1 MRSSPEIEPPPE
13 DKPMSSPP
21 PFPSAPPLQETPQ
34 PTTADPLEP
43 AQSDHAESTPPPH
56 PGVTATPP
64 EAYESLVSAPAHID
78 GKKLEAGRPPSLP
91 ASPALEATK
100 LEQHASPLL
109 LPAVEACPEA
119 ATTEASPSPSH
130 KIVAA
135 SVAETTSLSTPSSPP
150 ASTAGALSDESLAD
164 SAAMVSEEAARLPA
178 ALESMDANR
187 LTAPAPP
194 TPPLKS
200 GPEGL
205 LPQQYRR
212 PPCSTVLP
220 GCENFEHSQPP
231 SPRPPQ
237 VEAAHGLPDA
247 AQTDAIAL
255 TSEEP
260 GAPSACKSDAE
271 GSFEVAMHIP
281 LSSPTEAES
290 CSPEMAPPGFEKFK
304 FSWPTLFPP
313 NLSVQTAHSL
323 LNPSAPE
330 GVANPLPV
338 LDTMDT
344 KADATRNLPLPSLE
358 NAAEEPL
365 RQPLLSSPSPITQ
378 AEPCSP
384 DTPPPG
390 FENFKLSCLLPPN
403 ENTYASSDVIATKAV
418 VVTPEEAVLPV
429 PALEAID
436 VETDSVC
443 NLLPPLENK
452 LEGLLK
458 QPLLRSTTPVAESAP
473 CSPEIA
479 PPGFESFRLSWQPLS
494 MPPSGTAYIMSDAA
508 VMPLAVTLEEAAGSP
523 HALEAMDVDMHTIHP
538 LMAPLES
545 GVEGSLQEPK
555 PRPPSPILQDVP
567 NSPDMAP
574 PGFEN
579 FKSSQLLLP
588 SPVFSQ
594 TAYILH
600 DSATTIAEY
609 VSEEATQLSPTL
621 EAIDVKTET
630 SPKTGA
636 EGSLPQ
642 QLHRRPSPKENS
654 TACSPEIVP
663 SGHENLQPLPYPAFL
678 PQAQTPDVVA
688 TGAVI
693 GALDQVHH
701 PAPVLG
707 TIEEGTTPILSSP
720 SKSGL
725 LPQLEPQMNSVTT
738 HAVDTP
744 AHVPATDCVT
754 VNSEGTVLLPPA
766 SQAMD
771 ANMDSATT
779 VLPRL
784 ENGAEG
790 SLPQLR
796 QQSSSPNVQAAPC
809 SLDAVELLPPPPPP
823 FVNKEIGQMVCG
835 SCYELIA
842 YPRGAVHVQCSACR
856 TINLVLE
863 AHEVGNVHCGQCET
877 LLMYP
882 FGAPAVKCSLC
893 LFVTEI
899 GERNVRP
906 RISVEQVTPTHQQEL
921 ANQV

>member
-1 MRSSPEIEPPPE
+1 MLSSPEIGPPSE
-13 DKPMSSPP
+13 NKPMISPP
-21 PFPSAPPLQETPQ
+21 PFPSVPPPQETPQ

-56 PGVTATPP
+56 PGVTATSP
-64 EAYESLVSAPAHID
+64 EAYESTVSAPAHID
-78 GKKLEAGRPPSLP
+78 GKKREAGRPPSLS

-100 LEQHASPLL
+100 LEQHASPLPP
-109 LPAVEACPEA
+109 PAAEAFPEA

-130 KIVAA
+130 QIVAA
-135 SVAETTSLSTPSSPP
+135 SVAETPSPSTPSSPP
-150 ASTAGALSDESLAD
+150 ASTAGALSDGSLAD
-164 SAAMVSEEAARLPA
+164 SAAMVSEEAGRLPA
-178 ALESMDANR
+178 ALESMDAN
-187 LTAPAPP
+187 LPTAPAPP
-194 TPPLKS
+194 TLPLKS
-200 GPEGL
+200 EPEGL
-205 LPQQYRR
+205 LPQQHRR
-212 PPCSTVLP
+212 PPWPTVLP

-247 AQTDAIAL
+247 AQTNAIAV

-260 GAPSACKSDAE
+260 GAPSACKSDSE

-281 LSSPTEAES
+281 LSSPTEAEP
-290 CSPEMAPPGFEKFK
+290 CSPDMAPPGFEKFK
-304 FSWPTLFPP
+304 FSWPPLPPP
-313 NLSVQTAHSL
+313 NLSVETAHSL
-323 LNPSAPE
+323 LNPA
-330 GVANPLPV
+330 VPV
-338 LDTMDT
+338 LETMDT
-344 KADATRNLPLPSLE
+344 KAVAALNLPLPSSE
-358 NAAEEPL
+358 SGAEEPL
-365 RQPLLSSPSPITQ
+365 WQPLLRSPSTITQ

-384 DTPPPG
+384 DMPPPG
-390 FENFKLSCLLPPN
+390 FENFKLSCMLLFN

-418 VVTPEEAVLPV
+418 AVTPEEAVLPV
-429 PALEAID
+429 PTLEAID
-436 VETDSVC
+436 VETDSAC
-443 NLLPPLENK
+443 NLLPPLGSK

-458 QPLLRSTTPVAESAP
+458 QPLLRSTTPVAESPP

-479 PPGFESFRLSWQPLS
+479 PPGFESFRSSWQPLS
-494 MPPSGTAYIMSDAA
+494 TPPSGTAFIMPDAA
-508 VMPLAVTLEEAAGSP
+508 VMPLPVTLEEAAGSP
-523 HALEAMDVDMHTIHP
+523 PALEAMDVDMNAIHP
-538 LMAPLES
+538 LTVPLES
-545 GVEGSLQEPK
+545 GLEGSLQEPQ
-555 PRPPSPILQDVP
+555 PRPPSPISQDVP
-567 NSPDMAP
+567 SSPDMAP

-594 TAYILH
+594 TAYTLH
-600 DSATTIAEY
+600 DSTTTIAEY
-609 VSEEATQLSPTL
+609 VLEEAAQLSPAL
-621 EAIDVKTET
+621 ETIDVKMET
-630 SPKTGA
+630 SPESGA

-642 QLHRRPSPKENS
+642 QMHWRPSPKENS
-654 TACSPEIVP
+654 TACSPEMVP

-693 GALDQVHH
+693 GALDQMHH

-707 TIEEGTTPILSSP
+707 TIEEGTSPIPSP
-720 SKSGL
+720 PLESGS
-725 LPQLEPQMNSVTT
+725 LPQLEPQMNSVTA
-738 HAVDTP
+738 HVVDTP
-744 AHVPATDCVT
+744 MHVPATDCVA
-754 VNSEGTVLLPPA
+754 VNSEGTVLPLPA
-766 SQAMD
+766 LQAMVT
-771 ANMDSATT
+771 NMDSATT
-779 VLPRL
+779 SLPRF

-823 FVNKEIGQMVCG
+823 FVNKEVGQMVCG
-835 SCYELIA
+835 SCRELIA
-842 YPRGAVHVQCSACR
+842 YPRGAVHVQCAACR
-856 TINLVLE
+856 TVNLVVE
-863 AHEVGNVHCGQCET
+863 AHEVGNVHCGRCEI

-906 RISVEQVTPTHQQEL
+906 RISVEQVTPHQQEL